1 MSKSKAVL
9 FGLNY
14 AYDSSLRL
22 AGCINDV
29 KNTAQYLRSIG
40 LQDCETITDDTNRV
54 GTTAQ
59 GIMTRL
65 TRLAAESYRNNLD
78 FVWIH
83 FSGHGTFVPDRSRD
97 EKDGR
102 DECIVPSDVFTR
114 GVISDDMINSI
125 ISRFNPR
132 TRIICIFDC
141 CHSGSI
147 CDLKF
152 SWEGARSQTVEN
164 ARCIAR
170 GRVVSISGFLYH
182 QYYAD
187 TWDSAR
193 RMMAGA
199 MTSELLN
206 TLQSDSYIGLIRPA
220 RKTVFELIA
229 ETRRRLR
236 QKGYQQVPKLASNY
250 DLSRA
255 PFL

>member
-14 AYDSSLRL
+14 GYDPRLRL

-40 LQDCETITDDTNRV
+40 LQDCETITDDTNRA

-65 TRLAAESYRNNLD
+65 TRLAAESYRNNLG
-78 FVWIH
+78 FIWIH
-83 FSGHGTFVPDRSRD
+83 FSGHGTFVPDRNSD
-97 EKDGR
+97 ERDGR

-114 GVISDDMINSI
+114 GVISDDMINTI
-125 ISRFNPR
+125 IGRFNPR
-132 TRIICIFDC
+132 SRIVCIFDC

-152 SWEGARSQTVEN
+152 SWEGAQNRVVEN
-164 ARCIAR
+164 FRCKAK
-170 GRVVSISGFLYH
+170 GRVVSISGCLDN
-182 QYYAD
+182 QYSAD
-187 TWDSAR
+187 SWDSVR

-206 TLQSDSYIGLIRPA
+206 TLQSDSYIGITRTA
-220 RKTVFELIA
+220 RKTVFDLVAEL
-229 ETRRRLR
+229 RRRLQ